1 MALLHRIAHIAA
13 AALSPLRADAALSW
27 RIFRS
32 RTFTHRKPSP
42 NDDLMFP
49 RGHGFEPASDAAVQ
63 QTADAPPVAC
73 LFCSRDDENLNTVID
88 ANETF
93 YARLDNFPAT
103 PGHVE
108 IVPKRHVVSFFDLS
122 EYEIIDAYTLIRA
135 VEKELSTLHG
145 PGGYTIGVNEGRVAG
160 RSIDHLHIHL
170 IPRYKG
176 DVADPR
182 GGIRQVVPNFD
193 PDAWATPTQ
202 PSSPAQ

>member
-1 MALLHRIAHIAA
+1 ML
-13 AALSPLRADAALSW
+13 P
-27 RIFRS
+27 
-32 RTFTHRKPSP
+32 
-42 NDDLMFP
+42 
-49 RGHGFEPASDAAVQ
+49 HGQGCEPAADTAAQLVPG
-63 QTADAPPVAC
+63 APPIVCIFC
-73 LFCSRDDENLNTVID
+73 LRDDESLNMIID

-108 IVPKRHVVSFFDLS
+108 IVPKRHVESFFDLS
-122 EYEIIDAYTLIRA
+122 ESEIIDAYALIRA
-135 VEKELSTLHG
+135 VERVLSSLHG

-170 IPRYKG
+170 IPRYEG

-182 GGIRQVVPNFD
+182 GGIRQVVPNYD
-193 PDAWATPTQ
+193 PDTWVTATQ

>member
-1 MALLHRIAHIAA
+1 MLPH
-13 AALSPLRADAALSW
+13 
-27 RIFRS
+27 
-32 RTFTHRKPSP
+32 
-42 NDDLMFP
+42 
-49 RGHGFEPASDAAVQ
+49 GHGFEPAVDTAVQ
-63 QTADAPPVAC
+63 RAAGAPPIAC
-73 LFCSRDDENLNTVID
+73 LFCLRDDKNLNTIID

-108 IVPKRHVVSFFDLS
+108 IVPKRHVESFFGLS
-122 EYEIIDAYTLIRA
+122 ESEIIDAYALMRT
-135 VEKELSTLHG
+135 VEKELSALHG

-170 IPRYKG
+170 IPRYEG

-193 PDAWATPTQ
+193 PDTWVTATQ